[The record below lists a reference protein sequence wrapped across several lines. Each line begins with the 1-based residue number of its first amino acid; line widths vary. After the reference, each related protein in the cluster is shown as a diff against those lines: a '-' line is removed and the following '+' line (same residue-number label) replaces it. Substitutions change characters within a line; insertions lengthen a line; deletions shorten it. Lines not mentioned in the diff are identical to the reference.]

1 VAFSAVQRIA
11 KGANAAS
18 ISIGAGDGWATP
30 TTGNLLVVSANSDA
44 TVTITGTWTAGPS
57 VVDGNGTYIWYRISD
72 GTESTVTCTPSVPDT
87 IAITACEYSGNTA
100 TPFDV
105 SNTST
110 IAGSAGTTTT
120 AVSVTTTA
128 DADLVIATAC
138 THTPGSTAPTSPSW
152 TNSFVN
158 QLTATSGGSLAIETV
173 TFYAELIAGTA
184 GVYSTSA
191 SWTNDASDR
200 QELVIAFKAATA
212 TPDSP
217 NPAPF
222 YIVVPGRGL
231 VRPGQFNRVPP
242 AFSTDAVTT
251 VTGTAALTGAGVLT
265 SPATQAAP
273 ASPTGAGTLAATAV
287 QQSGSTL
294 TGAGTL
300 TAPATQQAPAT
311 PTGVGVLTATGA
323 SGAIQGTAAIAGAGS
338 LTTAATQQAT
348 TAVVGAGVLAAA
360 ATQRALATLTG
371 VGTLTAA
378 GFIAG
383 SASLTGAGVLAS
395 PARLLAGAAAAG
407 AGVLTCTA
415 GGSTQGTATLAA
427 VGVLAAVGTTCVT
440 SRPNTGVTSRPGSG
454 LTVRPDTG
462 VTDEPC

>member
-72 GTESTVTCTPSVPDT
+72 GTESTVTCTPSVSDT

-128 DADLVIATAC
+128 DADLVIAAAC

-217 NPAPF
+217 NPPPF

-251 VTGTAALTGAGVLT
+251 VNGDAALTGAGVFA
-265 SPATQAAP
+265 SPATQGAP
-273 ASPTGAGTLAATAV
+273 ASPTGAGTMTAAATLNGSAGLTGVGTLAAAAV
-287 QQSGSTL
+287 QQAGSSSA
-294 TGAGTL
+294 GAGAL
-300 TAPATQQAPAT
+300 TATVTQLATTALAGA
-311 PTGVGVLTATGA
+311 GVVNATGA
-323 SGAIQGTAAIAGAGS
+323 SGAIQGVATLAGAGAIS
-338 LTTAATQQAT
+338 TAATQGAT
-348 TAVVGAGVLAAA
+348 GALVGAGTLSAAPTQNGK
-360 ATQRALATLTG
+360 AT
-371 VGTLTAA
+371 
-378 GFIAG
+378 
-383 SASLTGAGVLAS
+383 
-395 PARLLAGAAAAG
+395 LAGAGALSASTADFSVAG
-407 AGVLTCTA
+407 ILTATTTVPQLSPATA
-415 GGSTQGTATLAA
+415 GSRLSP
-427 VGVLAAVGTTCVT
+427 TT
-440 SRPNTGVTSRPGSG
+440 SG
-454 LTVRPDTG
+454 GDA
-462 VTDEPC
+462 